1 MKTYRIL
8 VADDDPDFLEQVKI
22 MLSEDKFDLILARS
36 QKETEKLI
44 KDVRPD
50 LAILDVMMEQDD
62 SGFVL
67 AHKIKKQYPDVPV
80 IILTSLGKETRF
92 EFEPDDEIEKKWIK
106 ADKYLEKGVRPDQL
120 QREVCKLLKL

>member
-1 MKTYRIL
+1 MEKYRIL
-8 VADDDPDFLEQVKI
+8 IAEDDPDYLEQIKI
-22 MLSEDKFDLILARS
+22 MLGDEKFEFITAES
-36 QKETEKLI
+36 QKKAEKIIKETK
-44 KDVRPD
+44 PD

-67 AHKIKKQYPDVPV
+67 AHKIKKLYPDVPV
-80 IILTSLGKETRF
+80 IILTALGRETRF

-120 QREVCKLLKL
+120 QREVCKLLKI

>member
-1 MKTYRIL
+1 MEKYRIL
-8 VADDDPDFLEQVKI
+8 IAEDDPDYLEQIKI
-22 MLSEDKFDLILARS
+22 MLGDDKFDFITAGS
-36 QKETEKLI
+36 QKEAEKLI
-44 KDVRPD
+44 KETKPD

-67 AHKIKKQYPDVPV
+67 AHKIKKAHPDIPV
-80 IILTSLGKETRF
+80 IILTALGRETRF

-120 QREVCKLLKL
+120 QREVCKLLKI